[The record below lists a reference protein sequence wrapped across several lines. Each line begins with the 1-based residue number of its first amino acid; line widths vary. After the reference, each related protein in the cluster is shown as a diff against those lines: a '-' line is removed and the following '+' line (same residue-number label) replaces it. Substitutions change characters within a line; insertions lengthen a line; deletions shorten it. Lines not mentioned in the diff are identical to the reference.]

1 MVHRMGTAPQPNR
14 RPRVNRIAGLW
25 GAVCLLALFTVAAP
39 SRAAPPADADPTL
52 APWFNSLRQPGSG
65 ISCCSIADCGPVDY
79 RTVADHYEAFIE
91 GEWRV
96 VPPDKVLKRADNPT
110 GRAVV
115 CWTKPTGIMCFIRGP
130 ET

>member
-1 MVHRMGTAPQPNR
+1 MGKTPSIDPSTAR
-14 RPRVNRIAGLW
+14 RIRLRVLKT
-25 GAVCLLALFTVAAP
+25 CLLIIFAALLAAP
-39 SRAAPPADADPTL
+39 SSAAPPPDGDPTL

-65 ISCCSIADCGPVDY
+65 ISCCSVADCGPVDY
-79 RTVADHYEAFIE
+79 RTVSDHYEAYID
-91 GEWRV
+91 GEWRI
-96 VPPDKVLKRADNPT
+96 VPKEKVLTRADNPT